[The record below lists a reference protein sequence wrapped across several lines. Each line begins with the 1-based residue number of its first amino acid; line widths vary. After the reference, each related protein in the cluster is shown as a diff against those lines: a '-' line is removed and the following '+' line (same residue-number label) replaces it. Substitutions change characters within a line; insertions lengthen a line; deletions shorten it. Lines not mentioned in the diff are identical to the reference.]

1 MKDGAG
7 AGAEREMSMAQ
18 DAKQERGSW
27 EFNDAA
33 KPELSPW
40 NLEGCA
46 TFRVYADGPQNSLKT
61 LFREETVV
69 QPCHAHP
76 ISAKQ
81 K

>member
-18 DAKQERGSW
+18 DAEQERGSW
-27 EFNDAA
+27 EFNDAT

-40 NLEGCA
+40 KLEGCA
-46 TFRVYADGPQNSLKT
+46 TFQVYADGPQNLLKT
-61 LFREETVV
+61 VFGEKTVV